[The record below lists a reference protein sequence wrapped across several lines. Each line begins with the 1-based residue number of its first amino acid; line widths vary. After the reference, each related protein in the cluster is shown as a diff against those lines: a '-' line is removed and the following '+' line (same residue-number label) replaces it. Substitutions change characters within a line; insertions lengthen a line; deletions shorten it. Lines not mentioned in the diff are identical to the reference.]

1 MRGGIFSGVRVYV
14 VSIAVI
20 FTAAALV
27 TTIYFTRDNLPWI
40 AFLTGIF
47 TAAVL
52 AEAARA
58 SRSEWALMRRTA
70 QLSSMKQKFESELR
84 LRKTCEKN
92 ITDIQARS
100 QLVDEALSVMV
111 VLIDVDGH
119 CRYHNRAFRD
129 WLNLKFELIDGRHL
143 RELLGSQAY
152 ARIATAVRQSL
163 DGHHLHYEHLQE
175 ISGNAVY
182 RLQVAHI
189 PQFDAAGRVTGF
201 FFLAEDITK
210 RADLSVAGKLGA
222 AKYDVG
228 TNSVAKAD
236 SGSNEIN
243 GRLTES
249 RVGQGR
255 QDEGKLFIDA
265 LQKGE
270 FRLYCQL
277 ISPLP
282 IDSGKA
288 AHYAILIRLMGEEG
302 SMLPPGIFFNMAE
315 TIGLMPYLDRWVVQQ
330 VLEWA
335 SKQQNFGHDADSIFF
350 INVAPATIGDPEFPN
365 FLQNILNDHRMPG
378 AMLCFEVSDAD
389 LAVRS
394 NTVAEFIRQVRRC
407 GCSVALSGFGKDGT
421 SFDRI
426 RGFQVEFL
434 KIDGGIILNMLSDPA
449 ELAKVVFIS
458 RIAKKIG
465 VKTIAELVES
475 DEIIVKLC
483 EVGID
488 FSQGAGISYPRRL
501 VE

>member
-1 MRGGIFSGVRVYV
+1 MRGGVFRGVRAYV

-40 AFLTGIF
+40 AFLMGVF

-70 QLSSMKQKFESELR
+70 QLSSMKEKFENELR
-84 LRKTCEKN
+84 SRKSCEKN
-92 ITDIQARS
+92 IADIRARS
-100 QLVDEALSVMV
+100 QLVDETLSVMV

-129 WLNLKFELIDGRHL
+129 WLNLKFELIDGRHM
-143 RELLGSQAY
+143 RELLGARAY
-152 ARIATAVRQSL
+152 AGIATAVRQSL

-182 RLQVAHI
+182 RLQVEHI

-210 RADLSVAGKLGA
+210 RADLSVAGKSG
-222 AKYDVG
+222 VG
-228 TNSVAKAD
+228 TTLMSAVKAD
-236 SGSNEIN
+236 SGGNEID
-243 GRLTES
+243 GRIPETCF
-249 RVGQGR
+249 GQGR
-255 QDEGKLFIDA
+255 PDEGRLFIEA
-265 LQKGE
+265 IQKGE

-282 IDSGKA
+282 IDSGKS

-302 SMLPPGIFFNMAE
+302 SMVPPGIFFNMAE
-315 TIGLMPYLDRWVVQQ
+315 TTGLMPYLDRWVVQQ

-335 SKQQNFGHDADSIFF
+335 SKQQSFGHDNDSIFF
-350 INVAPATIGDPEFPN
+350 INVAAATIGDPEFPN
-365 FLQNILNDHRMPG
+365 FLQNILNDQRMPG
-378 AMLCFEVSDAD
+378 AILCFEVSDAD
-389 LAVRS
+389 LAARS
-394 NTVAEFIRQVRRC
+394 NTVAEFIRLVRQC
-407 GCSVALSGFGKDGT
+407 GCCVALSGFGRDDA

-449 ELAKVVFIS
+449 ELAKVVSIN

-475 DEIIVKLC
+475 DEIVAKLC

-488 FSQGAGISYPRRL
+488 FSQGAGISQPRRL